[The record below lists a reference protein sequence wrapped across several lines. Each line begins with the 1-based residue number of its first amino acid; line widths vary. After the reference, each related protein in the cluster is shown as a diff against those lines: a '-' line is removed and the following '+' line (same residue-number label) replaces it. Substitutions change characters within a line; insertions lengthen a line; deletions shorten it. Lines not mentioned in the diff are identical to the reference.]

1 MRFAYRNAAYRII
14 HNLRPPKI
22 LKEAKHRREGNTEPS
37 DPHTYSQDNRN
48 FVDIHEETEGYSQFW
63 AGYSSALPWEWN
75 TLRFQMQETKR
86 TRECPTVARGQG
98 LSGQWEPDPSS
109 HLPNCCHILSHHYL
123 NTSCGAKTRNTSLHT
138 QLSTSTTW
146 TQFVLLQVQ
155 AFQYLQNGRAFT
167 EPLQASSPWR
177 GLLSLEH
184 KVHFS
189 AMEELYF

>member
-1 MRFAYRNAAYRII
+1 MRFAHRNAAYRII

-22 LKEAKHRREGNTEPS
+22 LKETKHRREGNTEPS

-48 FVDIHEETEGYSQFW
+48 FGDIHEETEGYSQFW

-75 TLRFQMQETKR
+75 TLHFRMQETKR

-138 QLSTSTTW
+138 QLSTSTPH
-146 TQFVLLQVQ
+146 
-155 AFQYLQNGRAFT
+155 GH
-167 EPLQASSPWR
+167 SSFCCR
-177 GLLSLEH
+177 FRLFNICRMAELSQSLCKHPHPGEDC
-184 KVHFS
+184 
-189 AMEELYF
+189 